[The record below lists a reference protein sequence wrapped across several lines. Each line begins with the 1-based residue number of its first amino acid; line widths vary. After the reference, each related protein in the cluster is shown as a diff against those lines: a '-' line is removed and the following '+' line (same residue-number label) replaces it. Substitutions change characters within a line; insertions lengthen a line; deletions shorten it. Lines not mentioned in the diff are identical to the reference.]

1 MRVIEIFACSGGL
14 AEGFRRAGLTVD
26 MAFDRDPDA
35 CDSYER
41 NLGTRPIQLDVR
53 DLLRMARAGWSPGPV
68 DLLLA
73 DPPCT
78 PWSRAGKMRGLADER
93 DVLRETA
100 ELIALLRPRAYLIG
114 NIPGLQDAN
123 ALHVVQDVIGG
134 LARFGYC
141 VTDFCTLDAA
151 DFGVPQRRVR
161 PFWYGHCGG
170 GHIRWPAPTHADPAD
185 LAHPTLPGVE
195 RLHPWVT
202 CREALAG
209 LPVEQ
214 LGRPVAIGPKP
225 SAPGRQ
231 KPAQG
236 SRTGDPDAPGATLT
250 SKQARVGAGEA
261 HVLAWPFN
269 KLTTNRKHPINEP
282 DLPSRTVM
290 TKGDSRGAVGASA
303 MTWPWPRPSTAI
315 CAETPKIGA
324 AGRSGSHGDPQ
335 GANAIVL
342 SEQAAAILQGFPPGW
357 VFSGKTKR
365 ARWEQIGQ
373 AVPVA
378 VARALGRSVAEAIA
392 AMPPR

>member
-1 MRVIEIFACSGGL
+1 MILELFACSGGL
-14 AEGFRRAGLTVD
+14 AAGFRHAGLVVD
-26 MAFDRDPDA
+26 MAFDKDTDA
-35 CDSYER
+35 CDSYEA
-41 NLGTRPIQLDVR
+41 NLGLRPIQIDVR

-100 ELIALLRPRAYLIG
+100 ELIALLRPRAYLLG

-134 LARFGYC
+134 LARHGYC

-170 GHIRWPAPTHADPAD
+170 GHIRWPVPTHADPAD

-195 RLHPWVT
+195 RLRPWVT

-214 LGRPVAIGPKP
+214 LGRPVAIGPKGN
-225 SAPGRQ
+225 APGRQ

-261 HVLAWPFN
+261 HVLAWP
-269 KLTTNRKHPINEP
+269 
-282 DLPSRTVM
+282 
-290 TKGDSRGAVGASA
+290 
-303 MTWPWPRPSTAI
+303 WPWERPSTAV
-315 CAETPKIGA
+315 CAATDKIGD

-342 SEQAAAILQGFPPGW
+342 SEQAAAILQGFPAGW
-357 VFSGKTKR
+357 VFAGKTKR

-378 VARALGRSVAEAIA
+378 VAAALGRSVAEALA